1 MTYKVWTAARPL
13 SRRKARNRRLR
24 CDCEGWW
31 WFPHRVGSKSLN
43 KEYPGC
49 GKSAPKW

>member
-1 MTYKVWTAARPL
+1 MTYKVWTPRRL
-13 SRRKARNRRLR
+13 SPRKARNRRLR
-24 CDCEGWW
+24 CDCDGW

-49 GKSAPKW
+49 GKSISKW